1 MTWPRLKEYRVNWPR
16 TFTDDCVGHNPPMVW
31 NVPNILTWMR
41 IVAIPLLVVIF
52 YLPLGLSEVE
62 RNLMATVVFVAA
74 AITDWVDGWLARRW
88 NQTSPFGAFLD
99 PVADKLM
106 VCTALVA
113 LIELGRLDPIIG
125 LIIIGREITISALR
139 EWMASVGA
147 RASVAVNWLGKAK
160 TIAQMVAVPFL
171 LFDGMLFAGLMDTR
185 IWGTVLIWIAAAL
198 TVFSMVMY
206 LRAAWPELQRTDRSG

>member
-1 MTWPRLKEYRVNWPR
+1 
-16 TFTDDCVGHNPPMVW
+16 MVW

>member
-1 MTWPRLKEYRVNWPR
+1 
-16 TFTDDCVGHNPPMVW
+16 MVW

-41 IVAIPLLVVIF
+41 IVAIPLLVAIF
-52 YLPLGLSEVE
+52 YLPLGLAEE
-62 RNLMATVVFVAA
+62 QRNLMSTVVFVAA

-147 RASVAVNWLGKAK
+147 RSSVAVNWLGKAK
-160 TIAQMVAVPFL
+160 TISQMVAVPFL
-171 LFDGMLFAGLMDTR
+171 LFDGALFAGLMDTR
-185 IWGTVLIWIAAAL
+185 VWGTVLIWVAAAL